1 MTIVVLFIIISVF
14 IIVVIIIIIYDTN
27 RWKIFEIIQLSLKSN
42 HPTWCSTAN
51 FNHRSSDV
59 KLYWRA
65 TKLVLSNIP
74 LDWYSS
80 NIFSTNPYSSNIFS
94 TNPYSS
100 NIFSTNP
107 YSSNILSC
115 KFHIIYTTNVYT
127 LFAPTICHNT
137 PPEVRCTGD
146 NFFDLN
152 QKFYAISPIPWAV
165 NVSTFTFIT
174 RLTTSL
180 HTFK

>member
-1 MTIVVLFIIISVF
+1 MIIVVLFIIISVF

-59 KLYWRA
+59 KLYRRA

-74 LDWYSS
+74 LDW
-80 NIFSTNPYSSNIFS
+80 YSSNIFS

-127 LFAPTICHNT
+127 LFAPSICHNT
-137 PPEVRCTGD
+137 PPEVRCTWSQSEILR
-146 NFFDLN
+146 NLTN
-152 QKFYAISPIPWAV
+152 TMSSQRLHIHFYHKAHY
-165 NVSTFTFIT
+165 FT
-174 RLTTSL
+174 S
-180 HTFK
+180 HV